1 MRRDFRCWQI
11 VLQNSQNAVLPI
23 SRKQTKRAEIA
34 EQYSLQAVTE
44 VACELWQDNVVP
56 QMIIRSPNV
65 RSGEFAI
72 GDAKRLLQQYLPEA
86 DKCGIGLP
94 EPIWADR
101 VRRQAVPSL
110 LQPADGLRADAQECV
125 SLRDS
130 MPRRYLGIRRAR

>member
-1 MRRDFRCWQI
+1 MSALERIPD
-11 VLQNSQNAVLPI
+11 
-23 SRKQTKRAEIA
+23 SR
-34 EQYSLQAVTE
+34 VTL
-44 VACELWQDNVVP
+44 CH
-56 QMIIRSPNV
+56 V
-65 RSGEFAI
+65 R
-72 GDAKRLLQQYLPEA
+72 KVPEA

-130 MPRRYLGIRRAR
+130 MPRRYLGIRRLIACARRSMYAALFRPPIALHFANPRAYS